1 MRNLHSSSHGGNGG
15 NGGHA
20 GHSNF
25 INKISY
31 SKISYYKLN
40 NKNFYINAIIIS
52 SLFNNIKSPL
62 IFTDN
67 FIYSNYKSIICV
79 LNNNTELYKFS
90 FQQLQN
96 NISYF
101 ENLNNIETNE
111 IISNIQCATI
121 NNRYSNEDLDSF
133 MWVLLFAFIL
143 FIPWICHACFCS
155 NKNHYF

>member
-1 MRNLHSSSHGGNGG
+1 MRNLHSSSHGG
-15 NGGHA
+15 
-20 GHSNF
+20 HSSHESHESHS

-52 SLFNNIKSPL
+52 SLFNNIKKPL
-62 IFTDN
+62 IFTDD

-79 LNNNTELYKFS
+79 LNNNTDLYKFS

-101 ENLNNIETNE
+101 QNLNNIETNQ
-111 IISNIQCATI
+111 IISYINCAPI
-121 NNRYSNEDLDSF
+121 HNNEDLDSF
-133 MWVLLFAFIL
+133 MWVVLFAFIL
-143 FIPWICHACFCS
+143 FIPWICHACCCS
-155 NKNHYF
+155 NRNHYF